1 MKKSI
6 YQPGKIRTRYKYT
19 VGRAGVTLENFDF
32 VMASKKFFYY
42 QPLVHRLHIDRS
54 WLVYDRWIQQ
64 VRARDPAFSWDQLC
78 KLPYL
83 YQSLAREQN
92 MRFPVAM
99 IDGGVVTCGTGRA
112 IVIDQFYPDI
122 VIDAIVVSR
131 QPRLD
136 LTHRLY
142 SVRDI
147 EDVLLARP
155 FFQNRGHGFRL
166 SYEIDREDRIMAT
179 DFRRDRQN
187 YFPFCENSVNDRLI
201 SSIKELV
208 DFRSDTK
215 DIIRSICQLPTVDQ

>member
-42 QPLVHRLHIDRS
+42 QPLVRRLHIDRS

-64 VRARDPAFSWDQLC
+64 ARARDPAFSWDQLC

-83 YQSLAREQN
+83 YQSLAREQS

-122 VIDAIVVSR
+122 TIDAIVVSR

-136 LTHRLY
+136 LTHRLC

-155 FFQNRGHGFRL
+155 FFQNRGHSFRL
-166 SYEIDREDRIMAT
+166 SYEVGGEDRIMAT
-179 DFRRDRQN
+179 DFCRARQN
-187 YFPFCENSVNDRLI
+187 YFPFCEDSVNAGLI
-201 SSIKELV
+201 ARIQKIIDAQTDV
-208 DFRSDTK
+208 K
-215 DIIRSICQLPTVDQ
+215 YIIRSICQLPTVDQ